1 MDRLFSMHCIAKHV
15 TSEATVTSVP
25 SKSLKNFFL
34 DPWAFDFSES
44 SKYGAVGRFP
54 SNHQYG
60 MHFMSFWENGLES
73 HREAIDVKFTTS
85 EQDKGLYKV
94 HPWSV
99 GFVDGQTKVLI
110 VQSILGM
117 LIHHEDVS
125 VLVDFLFLG
134 CVSPIDFKQFFLK
147 ANNAT
152 LR

>member
-1 MDRLFSMHCIAKHV
+1 
-15 TSEATVTSVP
+15 
-25 SKSLKNFFL
+25 
-34 DPWAFDFSES
+34 
-44 SKYGAVGRFP
+44 
-54 SNHQYG
+54 
-60 MHFMSFWENGLES
+60 MSFWENGLES

-134 CVSPIDFKQFFLK
+134 CVLPIDFKQFFLK

-152 LR
+152 LRW